1 MDSVRNSSRQRR
13 AQERAQKA
21 VMTFAT
27 GWNRA
32 FEVAGVTAI
41 FVLAGLWLDSKF
53 GTKPI
58 LTIVFFLLAVI
69 GLGVRLYYG
78 YQADMAREEEG
89 KPWMRNKR

>member
-1 MDSVRNSSRQRR
+1 MDSPAQRR

-32 FEVAGVTAI
+32 FEVAGVTAV
-41 FVLAGLWLDSKF
+41 FVLIGLFIDSRLD
-53 GTKPI
+53 TKPVF
-58 LTIVFFLLAVI
+58 TIMFFLLAAI
-69 GLGVRLYYG
+69 GLGVRMYYG